1 MKGKFITNV
10 NLLTFL
16 YFSHQQNPK
25 GVNQVKRQMRE
36 WKMKIVIKILDN
48 STEWLVYLSN

>member
-1 MKGKFITNV
+1 MTNV

-48 STEWLVYLSN
+48 STEWLIYLSNWN